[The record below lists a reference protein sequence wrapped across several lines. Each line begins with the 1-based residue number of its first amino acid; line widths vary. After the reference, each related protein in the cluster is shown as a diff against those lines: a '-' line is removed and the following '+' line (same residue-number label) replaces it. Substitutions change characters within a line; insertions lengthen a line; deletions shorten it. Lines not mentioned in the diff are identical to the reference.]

1 MKFMVLA
8 IINKKFPT
16 LVCLFGSPLLLK
28 YVEEFELKALLFL
41 KAYKFIFEVQSFYF
55 L

>member
-1 MKFMVLA
+1 MALA

-16 LVCLFGSPLLLK
+16 LERLFDFPLLLK
-28 YVEEFELKALLFL
+28 YVEEFELKVLLFL
-41 KAYKFIFEVQSFYF
+41 KAYKFIFEAQSFYF